1 MLNTHSKQD
10 NVVLNT
16 HSKQGNVVLNTYS
29 KQGNVVL
36 NTHSKQGN
44 VVSRDGTDMKPSK
57 LKGEGE
63 TKKEKEY
70 QHDEL

>member
-1 MLNTHSKQD
+1 MLNA
-10 NVVLNT
+10 
-16 HSKQGNVVLNTYS
+16 HSKQGNVVWNTHS

-36 NTHSKQGN
+36 NTHSKQSN

-63 TKKEKEY
+63 TKKKKSTNMMNCNNFKPRI
-70 QHDEL
+70 